1 MYCNK
6 CKVEYIEGIEICPD
20 CGKRLVKN
28 QQETEDEVVE
38 YRELITVATTTN
50 YFLVPLAKSIL
61 ESEDIAHF
69 IKGEHLMNM
78 PRFMIPIE
86 IQVAKEDEELAREL
100 LKDLDL

>member
-6 CKVEYIEGIEICPD
+6 CKAECIEGIEICPE
-20 CGKRLVKN
+20 CGKSLIGKEDSKN
-28 QQETEDEVVE
+28 VGVPE
-38 YRELITVATTTN
+38 YRELITIATTTN

-61 ESEDIAHF
+61 ESEDITHF

-86 IQVAKEDEELAREL
+86 IQVGKEDAELAREL
-100 LKDLDL
+100 LKELDL

>member
-6 CKVEYIEGIEICPD
+6 CKAEYIEGIEICPD
-20 CGKRLVKN
+20 CGKRLVITKPSGEN
-28 QQETEDEVVE
+28 EVVE
-38 YRELITVATTTN
+38 YKELITVATTTN

-61 ESEDIAHF
+61 ESEDITHF

-86 IQVAKEDEELAREL
+86 IQVRKEDAELAREL

>member
-6 CKVEYIEGIEICPD
+6 CKAEYIEGIEICPD

-28 QQETEDEVVE
+28 QHATEGEVVE
-38 YRELITVATTTN
+38 YIELITVATTTN

-61 ESEDIAHF
+61 ESEDITHF

-86 IQVAKEDEELAREL
+86 IQVKKEDAELAREL

>member
-6 CKVEYIEGIEICPD
+6 CKAEYIEGIEICPH
-20 CGKRLVKN
+20 CGKGLVITKHSG
-28 QQETEDEVVE
+28 EDEVFE

-61 ESEDIAHF
+61 ESEDITHF